1 MKNKRIILFVLPAAV
16 IAAIMIVYNVGSRHP
31 AEALHTLCGT

>member
-1 MKNKRIILFVLPAAV
+1 MKNKRIILFVLPATV
-16 IAAIMIVYNVGSRHP
+16 IAAIMIVYNVSRHP